1 MDNKMKS
8 LQDIVSSLLP
18 DKNPAFVFTDLNVVE
33 TLQEFWEK
41 KRKQGAVFKNGSLV
55 VYESVPSPFAPY
67 ICYVTLPGGSC
78 FGSFQYCSTKAE
90 ARRDAARVALVNSVF
105 NEQPS
110 RVITMEFIRNS
121 VEEAVASVSGS
132 TNDAEDPTTSIGAY
146 HYMLEANKGKTMLE
160 FQELM
165 TIFQLLHWNGSLK
178 ILRERKCSRQDV
190 ISYYSKQ
197 SLDDC
202 MRSQMALDW
211 ILKEKMISGTISQ
224 ELQSSLK
231 DLEKA
236 RETGRELRFH
246 KEKKEILTLALS
258 QIGSGFDRVPLY
270 EQNMC
275 DPNWKDV
282 TTIENG
288 FNNDDTRDERL

>member
-1 MDNKMKS
+1 MDNGMKS
-8 LQDIVSSLLP
+8 LRDTICSLLP
-18 DKNPAFVFTDLNVVE
+18 DKNPTFIFKDLHVVE
-33 TLQEFWEK
+33 TLQEFWEAK
-41 KRKQGAVFKNGSLV
+41 NKQGAVFKNGSLV

-67 ICYVTLPGGSC
+67 VCYVTLPGGSC
-78 FGSFQYCSTKAE
+78 FGNFQYCLTKAE

-110 RVITMEFIRNS
+110 RLITMEFIRS
-121 VEEAVASVSGS
+121 SIEEAVASVGGS
-132 TNDAEDPTTSIGAY
+132 IHDAKDPTTSIGAY

-165 TIFQLLHWNGSLK
+165 TVFQLLHWNGNLK
-178 ILRERKCSRQDV
+178 SLRERKCSRQDV

-202 MRSQMALDW
+202 LRSQMALDW
-211 ILKEKMISGTISQ
+211 ILKEKRISGIITQ

-236 RETGRELRFH
+236 RETGCELRFY

-258 QIGSGFDRVPLY
+258 QVRSECGCI
-270 EQNMC
+270 QMC
-275 DPNWKDV
+275 
-282 TTIENG
+282 E
-288 FNNDDTRDERL
+288 